1 MKCTL
6 RKVNE
11 GVVATKT
18 LDTIKLNEPIQEGR
32 KYIVLQH
39 NKGGVKVPYLLP
51 DTKLNPLE
59 RANLVSDIYEVI
71 ASTFGFAKELYVEY
85 FGWAGLDR
93 MRIDRFIEVWEREEK
108 KYIDFTKPY
117 EYTETDN
124 QVIIKL

>member
-6 RKVNE
+6 RKVSQ

-18 LDTIKLNEPIQEGR
+18 LDTIKLNEPIQEDR

-71 ASTFGFAKELYVEY
+71 ASNFGVGKELKVDINGDAWNLPPLAKDE
-85 FGWAGLDR
+85 L
-93 MRIDRFIEVWEREEK
+93 IE
-108 KYIDFTKPY
+108 Y

-124 QVIIKL
+124 KVIIKL